1 MVLTRSGVDVQHAA
15 TSYGRAARKESTRQ
29 QRKKRKTKAA
39 RTAPARTTRSIS
51 QMMQESEDDASSLGV
66 QDPPCTTS
74 TRVLRASS
82 TLRRQRCSD
91 FGRTQHYAFNGQG
104 FMFCA
109 PCDLWDSLPPD
120 TSKRN
125 SINSCRFGCKASHIY
140 FSHPTTLKSEGC
152 FEQRKRTVTQQQHA
166 VPTITAVV
174 VPGDDV
180 ACQMEEDE
188 DRISRG
194 SSEEDDSEGDNRSK
208 SSSSTSGSSSDNISA
223 SAAAC
228 SGGGECHSVVAT
240 IGGTDESCAIN
251 HRSHAEQDDDQEQS
265 LNSCATVLALQLL
278 VETLKGKIALIQH
291 KNHRILAEKRALLGR
306 QAEMT
311 AARGQH
317 EASPTSAEANSSRGA
332 RRSRNKVFA
341 NDLLAVLYDAIY
353 TQYRRWSDARV
364 GHLVAK
370 AMCSQEKF
378 VPHLVTC
385 LEQTMAGESIQFD
398 YTKAMMCVT
407 KAFHLDEIGKQR
419 GLSVAS
425 SIDGASL

>member
-1 MVLTRSGVDVQHAA
+1 MVLTRSGVDVQHTA
-15 TSYGRAARKESTRQ
+15 TSYSRATRKESTRQ

-39 RTAPARTTRSIS
+39 RTAPVRTTRSIS

-66 QDPPCTTS
+66 QDPPSTTS

-82 TLRRQRCSD
+82 TLRRPRCSD
-91 FGRTQHYAFNGQG
+91 FGRTRHYAFNGQG

-125 SINSCRFGCKASHIY
+125 SVNSRRFGCKASHIY

-194 SSEEDDSEGDNRSK
+194 SSKEDDSEGDDRSN

-240 IGGTDESCAIN
+240 TIGGTDKSSAIN
-251 HRSHAEQDDDQEQS
+251 PRSHAEQDDDQEQS
-265 LNSCATVLALQLL
+265 LNSCATALALQLL
-278 VETLKGKIALIQH
+278 VETLKGKIALLQQ
-291 KNHRILAEKRALLGR
+291 KNNRILADNRALMRR

-317 EASPTSAEANSSRGA
+317 EASPTSVEVNSSRGA
-332 RRSRNKVFA
+332 QQSRNKVIA

-353 TQYRRWSDARV
+353 TRYRRCFFDRWCITIEKSVDYCWWDQDNRLCSTMSDHRQTPARQSFN
-364 GHLVAK
+364 HERTIK
-370 AMCSQEKF
+370 
-378 VPHLVTC
+378 
-385 LEQTMAGESIQFD
+385 
-398 YTKAMMCVT
+398 
-407 KAFHLDEIGKQR
+407 
-419 GLSVAS
+419 
-425 SIDGASL
+425 

>member
-39 RTAPARTTRSIS
+39 RTAPVRTTRSIS
-51 QMMQESEDDASSLGV
+51 QMMQESKDDASSLGV
-66 QDPPCTTS
+66 QDPPSTTS

-82 TLRRQRCSD
+82 TLRRPRCSD
-91 FGRTQHYAFNGQG
+91 FGRTRHYAFNGQG

-125 SINSCRFGCKASHIY
+125 SVNSRRFGCKASHIY

-223 SAAAC
+223 SAAAR

-240 IGGTDESCAIN
+240 IGGTDESCAID

-278 VETLKGKIALIQH
+278 VETLKGKIASLQQ
-291 KNHRILAEKRALLGR
+291 KNHRILADNRALMRR
-306 QAEMT
+306 QTEMT
-311 AARGQH
+311 AA
-317 EASPTSAEANSSRGA
+317 
-332 RRSRNKVFA
+332 
-341 NDLLAVLYDAIY
+341 
-353 TQYRRWSDARV
+353 
-364 GHLVAK
+364 
-370 AMCSQEKF
+370 
-378 VPHLVTC
+378 
-385 LEQTMAGESIQFD
+385 
-398 YTKAMMCVT
+398 
-407 KAFHLDEIGKQR
+407 
-419 GLSVAS
+419 
-425 SIDGASL
+425 